1 MRRLTGTE
9 TVTDLDDYLT
19 TVDAVG
25 DETGCTVQ
33 VFDAR
38 YVIDETH
45 LRRALTFADRA
56 FTRGEN
62 VARDRGVEILLYA
75 AGRRQID
82 RALEMGVSEGTLPVV
97 ALVAA
102 DEGAIDETATA
113 ETTAGETA
121 TAETTADETA
131 TAETTTDETA
141 TADREPD
148 ARERRAVD
156 RLRERSSFDPGTVAP
171 ERDRVR
177 AFFGVTDRELAATD
191 GDLAAL
197 VHERVALLDVR
208 K

>member
-38 YVIDETH
+38 YVVDETH

-102 DEGAIDETATA
+102 DEGVVDETATV
-113 ETTAGETA
+113 ETTP
-121 TAETTADETA
+121 
-131 TAETTTDETA
+131 DETA

-191 GDLAAL
+191 GDLADL

>member
-9 TVTDLDDYLT
+9 TVTDLDDYLA
-19 TVDAVG
+19 TVDAVE

-38 YVIDETH
+38 YVVDETH

-102 DEGAIDETATA
+102 DEGAV
-113 ETTAGETA
+113 
-121 TAETTADETA
+121 DETA

-141 TADREPD
+141 TAETATTDRDPD
-148 ARERRAVD
+148 ARERRAVG

-177 AFFGVTDRELAATD
+177 AFFDVTDRELAATD
-191 GDLAAL
+191 GDLADL
-197 VHERVALLDVR
+197 VHERVALLDVQ

>member
-1 MRRLTGTE
+1 MQRLTGTE
-9 TVTDLDDYLT
+9 TVTDLDDYLA

-25 DETGCTVQ
+25 DKTGCTVQ

-38 YVIDETH
+38 YVVDETH

-102 DEGAIDETATA
+102 DEGAV
-113 ETTAGETA
+113 
-121 TAETTADETA
+121 
-131 TAETTTDETA
+131 DETA
-141 TADREPD
+141 TADRDPD

-171 ERDRVR
+171 DRDRVR
-177 AFFGVTDRELAATD
+177 AFFDVTDRELAATD
-191 GDLAAL
+191 GDLADL
-197 VHERVALLDVR
+197 VHERVALLDVQ

>member
-102 DEGAIDETATA
+102 DEGVVD
-113 ETTAGETA
+113 ETA

-131 TAETTTDETA
+131 TAETTPDETA
-141 TADREPD
+141 TADRDPD

-197 VHERVALLDVR
+197 VHERVALLDVQ

>member
-9 TVTDLDDYLT
+9 TVTDLDDYLA

-38 YVIDETH
+38 YVVDETH

-82 RALEMGVSEGTLPVV
+82 RALEMGVSEGTIPVV

-102 DEGAIDETATA
+102 DEGAADEGAV
-113 ETTAGETA
+113 
-121 TAETTADETA
+121 DETA

-141 TADREPD
+141 TAETTTGETATADRDPD
-148 ARERRAVD
+148 ARERRAVG

-171 ERDRVR
+171 DRDRVR
-177 AFFGVTDRELAATD
+177 AFFDVTDRELAATD
-191 GDLAAL
+191 GDLADL
-197 VHERVALLDVR
+197 VHERVALLDVQ